1 MANYIRN
8 ILSYQQ
14 NAKVNFLLE
23 IFALYHFFFSV
34 PCFTLSYLVFS
45 LPPAILIKVQI
56 MTLNILKITEP
67 TGIWVPTEYQDENH
81 GPYIN
86 DELRQKHET
95 LTILNY
101 SSSLCVLQSWEGRGL
116 SFLTF
121 HSLLNMLKKGIP
133 IKYIFLSTIKMLT
146 PICRK
151 KSCHKEIHE

>member
-1 MANYIRN
+1 MGNYIRN

-23 IFALYHFFFSV
+23 IFALYHFFFCPMFYFV
-34 PCFTLSYLVFS
+34 LSCL
-45 LPPAILIKVQI
+45 LPTPAILIKVQI

-67 TGIWVPTEYQDENH
+67 TGIWVPTEYHDENH

-101 SSSLCVLQSWEGRGL
+101 SSYLCVLQSWAGRGL

-121 HSLLNMLKKGIP
+121 HSLLNMLNKGIP